1 MPWLREVQPDELLM
15 NPIDARGRALKT
27 GDMVEVFND
36 RGRVQLPVHVTPRI
50 FPGVVAFPQGGWY
63 TPDAKGVDKGPSIN
77 TLTSLKKSPLAKA
90 NPQHTNL
97 VEVRK
102 I

>member
-1 MPWLREVQPDELLM
+1 
-15 NPIDARGRALKT
+15 
-27 GDMVEVFND
+27 MVEVFND

>member
-1 MPWLREVQPDELLM
+1 MM
-15 NPIDARGRALKT
+15 NPIDAKSRSLKT

-63 TPDAKGVDKGPSIN
+63 TPGRQGRGQRPVHQYADLP
-77 TLTSLKKSPLAKA
+77 
-90 NPQHTNL
+90 
-97 VEVRK
+97 
-102 I
+102 